1 MAEFEK
7 KPLNKVMRGPKR
19 ATYDKT
25 KIYEILD
32 SHFLCHVPY
41 TFEGTAIV
49 IPTAYGPKGDVV
61 YIHGSM
67 KNRMMLSLLNQPQVS
82 FTVTHLDGLV
92 LARSVFHHSMNYRS
106 ATVFGKP
113 FLVANDADKMEALE
127 LIVDNMIPGRWKEA
141 REPNQKELDATL
153 VVGIEITDASAK
165 IRDEGANDELADMD
179 LDVWAG
185 VLEIETNPGKVV
197 KNADAKPE
205 LETPESVKGFS
216 FVSHG
221 VQG

>member
-1 MAEFEK
+1 MNSFDK
-7 KPLNKVMRGPKR
+7 KPLNKVVRGSKR
-19 ATYDKT
+19 ATYDKD

-32 SHFLCHVPY
+32 SHFLCHIPY
-41 TFEGTAIV
+41 TYDGTAIV
-49 IPTAYGPKGDVV
+49 IPTAYARKGDTV

-67 KNRMMLSLLNQPQVS
+67 KNRMMLSLLKQEQVS
-82 FTVTHLDGLV
+82 LTVTHLDGLV

-113 FLVANDADKMEALE
+113 FLVENDADKMDALE
-127 LIVDNMIPGRWKEA
+127 LIVDNMIAGRWKEA
-141 REPNQKELDATL
+141 REPNQKELNATL

-205 LETPESVKGFS
+205 LETPDSVKGFR
-216 FVSHG
+216 FVNHG